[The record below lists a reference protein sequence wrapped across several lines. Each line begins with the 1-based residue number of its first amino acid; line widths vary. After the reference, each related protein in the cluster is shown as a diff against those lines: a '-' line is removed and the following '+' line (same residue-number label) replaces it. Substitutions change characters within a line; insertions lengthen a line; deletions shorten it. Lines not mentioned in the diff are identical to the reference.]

1 MRPLATR
8 IQPHP
13 SQPAVGG
20 GHPLGLN
27 AAGVLIGLLSLMFMA
42 SAQAN
47 PAYRQRLLATGLANP
62 RGLLV
67 HENRV
72 LVSEAGSGAAAGS
85 VGGTCIVGGA
95 GSSLCAG
102 ATGAIGA
109 WDRLTN
115 SYSRLVTGLPSLAQ
129 SDGSEGTGIADF
141 TWHDSIGL
149 IGVFGLGGDP
159 RQPAVSLLSPLF
171 GQVVSIDL
179 TTGQLTPRSN
189 LAAYEKTLNPDG
201 PTGDVNSNPYAI
213 QSFAGKL
220 FVTDAGGNTLLTV
233 DPSSTGPDGTFP
245 ISNHVVF
252 PKIDV
257 TLGPPFRATPILY
270 PASAV
275 PTGLT
280 VNLLSDQ
287 LQIGELSGFPFEAGS
302 AAVFSL
308 GAAVTAPVQALT
320 GFSLISDVAAGA
332 DGSLY
337 VLEYASNFF
346 NPIGGGSL
354 WRVNDRGER
363 SQIIT
368 GLTQPT
374 GLAVDPSGIIYI
386 ANNADGTAGQLLQFE
401 PVPGPPAL
409 LGAWAAWS
417 RSRHLRRRLRQV
429 LRGGSR

>member
-1 MRPLATR
+1 M
-8 IQPHP
+8 
-13 SQPAVGG
+13 
-20 GHPLGLN
+20 GLH
-27 AAGVLIGLLSLMFMA
+27 AAGALLGLLSPLLMA

-47 PAYRQRLLATGLANP
+47 PAYRQRLLASGLANP

-67 HENRV
+67 QEHRV

-85 VGGTCIVGGA
+85 GGGTCIVGGA

-102 ATGAIGA
+102 PTGAIGA

-115 SYSRLVTGLPSLAQ
+115 SYSRLVAGLPSLAQ

-149 IGVFGLGGDP
+149 VGVFGLGGDP

-179 TTGQLTPRSN
+179 ATGQLTPRSN

-220 FVTDAGGNTLLTV
+220 FATDAGGNTLLTIE
-233 DPSSTGPDGTFP
+233 PASTGPDGNFT

-252 PKIDV
+252 PKLDV
-257 TLGPPFRATPILY
+257 TLGPPFRATPIPYL
-270 PASAV
+270 ASAV

-280 VNLLSDQ
+280 VNQLSDK
-287 LQIGELSGFPFEAGS
+287 LQIGEFSGFPFEAGS
-302 AAVFSL
+302 AAVLSL
-308 GAAVTAPVQALT
+308 AAAATTPVQALT
-320 GFSLISDVAAGA
+320 GFSLITDVAAGA

-337 VLEYASNFF
+337 VLEYASDFF
-346 NPIGGGSL
+346 NPVGGGSL
-354 WRVNDRGER
+354 WHINTRGDR

-368 GLTQPT
+368 GLTQPA
-374 GLAVDPSGIIYI
+374 GLAVHPSGIIYI
-386 ANNADGTAGQLLQFE
+386 ANNADGTEGQLLQFD
-401 PVPGPPAL
+401 PVPGPSPL
-409 LGAWAAWS
+409 LGAGVAWS
-417 RSRHLRRRLRQV
+417 RSRHLRRLLRQFP
-429 LRGGSR
+429 RGGSR